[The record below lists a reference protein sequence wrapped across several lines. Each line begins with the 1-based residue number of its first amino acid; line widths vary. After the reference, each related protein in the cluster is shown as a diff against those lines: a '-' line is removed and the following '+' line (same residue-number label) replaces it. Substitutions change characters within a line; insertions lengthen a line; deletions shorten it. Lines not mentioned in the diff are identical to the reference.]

1 MNRNQLYESMEHIDD
16 QILERSEKRKGV
28 RKRFWMGAVAAV
40 LVIAVAAGIA
50 LQPRVPIGGNSGA
63 TTGQATDQS
72 VGKAN
77 TLRVAMYPEMAPY
90 PDESQFMSGTQET
103 FDSEGYS
110 KEHDAWWESLQA
122 QRRDTGYA
130 QGLESFWEKTVPA

>member
-50 LQPRVPIGGNSGA
+50 LQPRVPIGENSGA
-63 TTGQATDQS
+63 TTG
-72 VGKAN
+72 
-77 TLRVAMYPEMAPY
+77 
-90 PDESQFMSGTQET
+90 
-103 FDSEGYS
+103 
-110 KEHDAWWESLQA
+110 HD
-122 QRRDTGYA
+122 
-130 QGLESFWEKTVPA
+130 